1 MVHWLTL
8 RGLHRDRHEVFSA
21 GHRLTFRGLP
31 VEGLALRTN
40 DAASF
45 PFLRRVPMRQFE
57 LFHRRASPGQGSGH
71 PLQVMGSWGNH
82 WKFSSHLGSLQRCGG
97 HCRGSLWNAGMASE
111 PWKCL
116 CGSPQT
122 HSLGSGRCHLESLRS
137 QRRYLGSGNL
147 PSAPAAWRLFLQSQV
162 QLFGLW
168 YLWRV
173 DMDQTRQLT

>member
-1 MVHWLTL
+1 MT
-8 RGLHRDRHEVFSA
+8 RDIQSQ
-21 GHRLTFRGLP
+21 LW
-31 VEGLALRTN
+31 
-40 DAASF
+40 
-45 PFLRRVPMRQFE
+45 VP
-57 LFHRRASPGQGSGH
+57 G
-71 PLQVMGSWGNH
+71 GNH
-82 WKFSSHLGSLQRCGG
+82 WKFFSYLGSLQRGGG
-97 HCRGSLWNAGMASE
+97 HCRGGLWNAGLAGE

-116 CGSPQT
+116 CGSLQT

-173 DMDQTRQLT
+173 DMDQTRQPGSPKLKIKCLLFFNIFGQIHFGEDLP